1 MMVAP
6 MLFAGSTFAGDVEL
20 DEDVFIETDNA
31 RFSFNNMSFDTVI
44 INNSFLQLDTLI
56 FDIDTNNTVNISFVY
71 INDRLHWANELDLI
85 MEFVADCPTDEK
97 VFFNISGLKSDVLYK
112 INRNGSPIANLTTN
126 SHGNLSF
133 NNSDW
138 SNKTFTVIQLDKI
151 NYNIRRVTT
160 RLIDDFL
167 PIFIVLAGVAGVI
180 ALYATNDVRVFL
192 GVIIGMLLF
201 VEALKIM

>member
-1 MMVAP
+1 MMIAP
-6 MLFAGSTFAGDVEL
+6 MLFACGSTADDL
-20 DEDVFIETDNA
+20 NINEDVFIEIDNA
-31 RFSFNNMSFDTVI
+31 IFDFDNMSFDSII
-44 INNSFLQLDTLI
+44 INNSFLQLNTLI
-56 FDIDTNNTVNISFVY
+56 FDIDTNNSVNISFVY

-97 VFFNISGLKSDVLYK
+97 VFFNISGLKSDILYE
-112 INRNGSPIANLTTN
+112 INQDGSPIANLTSN
-126 SHGNLSF
+126 SHGNISF

-138 SNKTFTVIQLDKI
+138 SNKTFTIIQLDKI

-180 ALYATNDVRVFL
+180 ALYATNDIRVFL